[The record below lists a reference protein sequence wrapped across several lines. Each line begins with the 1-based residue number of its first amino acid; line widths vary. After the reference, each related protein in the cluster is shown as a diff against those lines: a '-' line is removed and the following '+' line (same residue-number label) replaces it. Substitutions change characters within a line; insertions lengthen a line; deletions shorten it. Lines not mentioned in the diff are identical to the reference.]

1 MALLSDLIHDAG
13 GLLVADEIQTGFGR
27 TGKMFASEHSG
38 ISPDILCLGKGIASG
53 LPIGATAASDATMS
67 SLSVGEHTTT
77 FGGNP
82 VVCSAGSA
90 TIDVLLEERLVE
102 NAAKVGE
109 YFRAGLLGLMNKR
122 RIMREVR
129 GLGLMLAVETRFDI
143 HQILT
148 NALHEGVL
156 MLDAGRNILRF
167 LPPLCIQEGQVER
180 VLAVLARTL
189 EKEELAKLPG

>member
-1 MALLSDLIHDAG
+1 
-13 GLLVADEIQTGFGR
+13 
-27 TGKMFASEHSG
+27 
-38 ISPDILCLGKGIASG
+38 
-53 LPIGATAASDATMS
+53 MS
-67 SLSVGEHTTT
+67 SLSVGEHTST

-90 TIDVLLEERLVE
+90 TIDVLLEEKLLD

-109 YFRAGLLGLMNKR
+109 YFKAALVALMDKR

-156 MLDAGRNILRF
+156 MLDAGRNVLRF
-167 LPPLCIQEGQVER
+167 LPPLCIQEEHVER
-180 VLAVLARTL
+180 VLAVLAKIL